1 MIVNN
6 YFHGKKLSYNQSYL
20 NTLIAGII
28 LEIAP
33 LPPPPLTK
41 RTNLRILLHLLRGRE
56 MTNFNTC
63 NVILEYF
70 IFF

>member
-33 LPPPPLTK
+33 LPPPPHSQKEQTS
-41 RTNLRILLHLLRGRE
+41 
-56 MTNFNTC
+56 
-63 NVILEYF
+63 EYYYTF
-70 IFF
+70 SGEEK

>member
-33 LPPPPLTK
+33 LPPPPTHKKNKPQNITTPSQGK
-41 RTNLRILLHLLRGRE
+41 RNDK
-56 MTNFNTC
+56 F
-63 NVILEYF
+63 
-70 IFF
+70 